1 HTRAATLPMATDD
14 SGVTNPAAGVMATS
28 PTTAATAAPTP
39 EVLFVRTISSSTQV
53 TTAAAADRLVV
64 TKARL
69 ARPPAVSA
77 EPALNPTQP
86 NHNREAPRMT
96 KGTLCGTLCSG
107 LFCCG
112 PRMTAATRADTPA
125 LMWTTDPPAKS
136 SAPSSRSQPPAPH
149 TQWAMGL

>member
-1 HTRAATLPMATDD
+1 MTADAR
-14 SGVTNPAAGVMATS
+14 GVTNPAAGVMATS

-39 EVLFVRTISSSTQV
+39 EVLCFRALSSSTQV

-77 EPALNPTQP
+77 EPALNPNQP
-86 NHNREAPRMT
+86 NHNSEAPRMT

-107 LFCCG
+107 LGRWRG
-112 PRMTAATRADTPA
+112 PRMRAATRADTPA
-125 LMWTTDPPAKS
+125 LMWTTDPP
-136 SAPSSRSQPPAPH
+136 
-149 TQWAMGL
+149 

>member
-1 HTRAATLPMATDD
+1 
-14 SGVTNPAAGVMATS
+14 VTYPAAGVIATS
-28 PTTAATAAPTP
+28 PTTAATAVPTP
-39 EVLFVRTISSSTQV
+39 EVRFFRALSSSTQV

-77 EPALNPTQP
+77 EPALNPNQP
-86 NHNREAPRMT
+86 NHKSEAPRMT

-107 LFCCG
+107 LGDWPG
-112 PRMTAATRADTPA
+112 PRIRAATRADTPA
-125 LMWTTDPPAKS
+125 LTWTTDPPAKS
-136 SAPSSRSQPPAPH
+136 SAPNSRSQPPAPH

>member
-1 HTRAATLPMATDD
+1 MTADA

-39 EVLFVRTISSSTQV
+39 EVRFFRALSSSTQV

-64 TKARL
+64 TNARL

-77 EPALNPTQP
+77 EPALNPNQP
-86 NHNREAPRMT
+86 NHKSEAPRMT

-107 LFCCG
+107 GFSVWPG
-112 PRMTAATRADTPA
+112 PRMSAATRADTPA

-136 SAPSSRSQPPAPH
+136 SAPSSRSQPPTPH